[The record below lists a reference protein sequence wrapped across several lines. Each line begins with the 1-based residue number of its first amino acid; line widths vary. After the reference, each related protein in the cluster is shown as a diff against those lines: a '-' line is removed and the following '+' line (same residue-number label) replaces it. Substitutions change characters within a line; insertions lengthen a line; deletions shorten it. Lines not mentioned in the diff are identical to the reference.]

1 MDFEKLL
8 KYRNECSPY
17 TRWCGIV
24 THDIKEGYAYLT
36 KEIVAEDLNMFQNAH
51 GGSIF
56 ALADTAA
63 GAAAASHG
71 FKSVTINCS
80 YHYMR
85 GAVLGDILT
94 AIARETKHGR
104 TICVYE
110 VEVKNQNDKLLGTG
124 TFTYFM
130 TDEPLPI
137 E

>member
-8 KYRNECSPY
+8 KYRNESSPY
-17 TRWCGIV
+17 TKWCGIV
-24 THDIKEGYAYLT
+24 THEIKEGYAYLT
-36 KEIVAEDLNMFQNAH
+36 KEVVAEDMNMFQNAH

-71 FKSVTINCS
+71 FKSVTINCT

-85 GAVLGDILT
+85 GAFLGDTLT

-104 TICVYE
+104 TICVYD
-110 VEVKNQNDKLLGTG
+110 VEIKNQDDKLLGTG
-124 TFTYFM
+124 TFTYFL

-137 E
+137 

>member
-17 TRWCGIV
+17 TLWCGIV

-36 KEIVAEDLNMFQNAH
+36 KEVVAEDMNLFQNAH
-51 GGSIF
+51 GGVLF

-71 FKSVTINCS
+71 MKSVTINS
-80 YHYMR
+80 TYNYMR
-85 GAVLGDILT
+85 GAVLGDKLT
-94 AIARETKHGR
+94 AIAREVKTGR

-110 VEVKNQNDKLLGTG
+110 VEVRNQDEKLIGTG

-137 E
+137 

>member
-17 TRWCGIV
+17 TKWAGIV

-36 KEIVAEDLNMFQNAH
+36 KEVVTEDMNLFQNAH
-51 GGSIF
+51 GGAVF

-63 GAAAASHG
+63 GVAAASHG
-71 FKSVTINCS
+71 FKSVTINCT
-80 YHYMR
+80 YNYLR
-85 GAVLGDILT
+85 GALLGDTLT
-94 AIARETKHGR
+94 AIARETKSGR
-104 TICVYE
+104 TICVYD
-110 VEVKNQNDKLLGTG
+110 VEVKNQDDKLLGTG

-137 E
+137 